1 MRPNE
6 YSTAIDESPTPP
18 LRYEDLEQLLKELY
32 KERSYIHPYHRPKQV
47 IDWKKMVEFKISFFA
62 DSPDLYLTS
71 PSEFKRA
78 EKVGAI
84 WYQNEDSSR
93 VIKQQNET

>member
-1 MRPNE
+1 VISYE
-6 YSTAIDESPTPP
+6 YSTAINESPTPP
-18 LRYEDLEQLLKELY
+18 LRYEDLERLLKELY
-32 KERSYIHPYHRPKQV
+32 KEKSYIRPIHWPQQV

-78 EKVGAI
+78 KEVGAI
-84 WYQNEDSSR
+84 WFENEDGTR
-93 VIKQQNET
+93 VTL